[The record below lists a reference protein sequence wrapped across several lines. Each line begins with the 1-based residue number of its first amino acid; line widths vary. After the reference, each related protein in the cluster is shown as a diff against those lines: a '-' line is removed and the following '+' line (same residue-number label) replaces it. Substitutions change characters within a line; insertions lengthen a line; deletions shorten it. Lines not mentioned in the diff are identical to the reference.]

1 MKLSLH
7 LLIQAVQARTKSA
20 LMERMENTMNKRL
33 ALVLASASATALAV
47 PAAAQDNSA
56 FTGPRVEAVAGYDI
70 SKAGSSVD
78 NDLNDEDDQ
87 SIDGLMYG
95 VGIGYDIGIGDRAIF
110 GLEAELTGSTA
121 ETEVVDGDLE
131 DLGFGANLETGRDIY
146 VGARVGYVASDNLLL
161 YAKGGYTNARYNMLA
176 DDGSTEIETD
186 LDLDG
191 WRAGAGAEY
200 ALSDN
205 SFVKLEYRYSNYSEG
220 EFDFNDDD
228 FFDDDTGESD
238 RFDADLDRHQIAVG
252 FGLRF

>member
-1 MKLSLH
+1 MKKGIA
-7 LLIQAVQARTKSA
+7 LI
-20 LMERMENTMNKRL
+20 
-33 ALVLASASATALAV
+33 LASASATALAV

-56 FTGPRVEAVAGYDI
+56 FTGPRIEGIAGYDI
-70 SKAGSSVD
+70 SKAGSDVD

-87 SIDGLMYG
+87 SIDRFMYG
-95 VGIGYDIGIGDRAIF
+95 IGVGYDFGIGDRAIL
-110 GLEAELTGSTA
+110 GLEAEVTDSTA
-121 ETEVVDGDLE
+121 ETEIVDGDLE
-131 DLGFGANLETGRDIY
+131 DLGFGAQLDTGRDIY
-146 VGARVGYVASDNLLL
+146 VGARAGFVASDNLLL
-161 YAKGGYTNARYNMLA
+161 YAKGGYTNARFNLLA
-176 DDGSTEIETD
+176 EDGTNAIETD

-238 RFDADLDRHQIAVG
+238 RFDADLDRHQVAVG